1 MNTQNEVLCQLSCH
15 SQDQR
20 EGKRKPDEFSMF
32 KACRNSCQEREIAN
46 KTFGTIK
53 KNLQFAIKSKKLM
66 LYIHQSIKDRI

>member
-53 KNLQFAIKSKKLM
+53 SAI
-66 LYIHQSIKDRI
+66 